1 MGKLYFRYGC
11 MNSSKSA
18 NLLMIKYNYEE
29 QNLKVLLLKPSIDT
43 REAVVKSRIGIES
56 DCILFDEDCDLIQ
69 LVKNQPE
76 TDVILV
82 DEAQFCSEEQID
94 QLWRISVQKPVMCF
108 GLLKDFQTK
117 MFPGSK
123 RLVELAESI
132 QEIKTVCKCGR
143 KATLNARFDQHGKMI
158 KRGPQVVIGGN
169 EQYRAVCKECYI
181 QMMDEE
187 D

>member
-94 QLWRISVQKPVMCF
+94 QLWRISVQARLPGMWARPAQEPCSASGRQAHPAAAMAAYRHPARSRPASRPRGAMSRTERLLAQRPF
-108 GLLKDFQTK
+108 GGRIAGYGRRGQ
-117 MFPGSK
+117 
-123 RLVELAESI
+123 
-132 QEIKTVCKCGR
+132 KC
-143 KATLNARFDQHGKMI
+143 
-158 KRGPQVVIGGN
+158 
-169 EQYRAVCKECYI
+169 RA
-181 QMMDEE
+181 
-187 D
+187 

>member
-29 QNLKVLLLKPSIDT
+29 QNQRVLLLKPAIDT

-56 DCILFDEDCDLIQ
+56 DCVLFNEECNLEV
-69 LVKNQPE
+69 LVASLPE

-82 DEAQFCSEEQID
+82 DESQFCTEKQIEE
-94 QLWRISVQKPVMCF
+94 LWRISVDIPVMCF

-117 MFPGSK
+117 LFPGSK
-123 RLVELAESI
+123 RLIELAESI

-143 KATLNARFDQHGKMI
+143 KATLNVRFGENGKII
-158 KRGPQVVIGGN
+158 KSGPQVVIGGN
-169 EQYRAVCKECYI
+169 EKYRAICKNCYLELLN
-181 QMMDEE
+181 Q
-187 D
+187 